1 MNALATTLCAILT
14 ALFPSARPNR
24 VRAPSPLLFWT
35 HFAQAIDEF
44 NHLLAIWRATAQV
57 APPPKSRHRLRKSPN
72 RPPTRRSPSSPEVQ
86 PRYPTRSRRIVS
98 LNAKRT
104 KVFCFFFSKKKR
116 LPPFQTRPN
125 RSD

>member
-57 APPPKSRHRLRKSPN
+57 APPAAQVPE
-72 RPPTRRSPSSPEVQ
+72 SPSHEAKPVQ
-86 PRYPTRSRRIVS
+86 SRGSTAIPHA
-98 LNAKRT
+98 LPPD
-104 KVFCFFFSKKKR
+104 R
-116 LPPFQTRPN
+116 LPQRQTDESFLLLFFKKEALASLPN
-125 RSD
+125 TP